1 MEAMRHMMNNAKK
14 NVGTDVF
21 REVQLLWKE
30 CESTFRIII
39 VLLVKVG
46 SQNDEVSENN

>member
-1 MEAMRHMMNNAKK
+1 MEAMRHTMNNAKK
-14 NVGTDVF
+14 NVSTNVLK
-21 REVQLLWKE
+21 EVQLLWKE